1 MKIERF
7 LWRSGTAALFVASP
21 TTIAIAGEAMPIAAE
36 SPRLESEESRSTEAN
51 PIRHPPAISP
61 PELLQQSTPK
71 QSAAP
76 QENSLRQLDRPIVE
90 MYGHPMGQVTSV
102 SQLRDVQPTDW
113 AFQALQ
119 SLVERYGCIAGYP
132 DGTYRGNRALTRF
145 EFAAGLNACLDR
157 INELIAAAT
166 ADLLTRDDLLTV
178 GRLQAEFAAEL
189 ATLRGRIDALE
200 ARAAELEAN
209 QFSTTV
215 KFGGEVIF
223 GLAAAGGGDP
233 PGEGDDRNAI
243 FGQLTR
249 LGLVSSFSGK
259 DRLRIGLIAANFA
272 NAGFAGNGG
281 LGTDMALLS
290 YQADSENQFDLDILE
305 YRFAALGDRVVF
317 TLRPVG
323 FSLSSVLTANSPYFD
338 NGRGAISRFGE
349 ATPLLKLGNL
359 DAGVGFDWLVTNRL
373 RLQVAYGT
381 RDSNDPE
388 RGRGIAGADH
398 SAVGVQLLAQPF
410 NRVLTGISYINTY
423 SDNGQLDTF
432 TGSLNA
438 DTSGFIN
445 EPMQIHAVGGSLQW
459 RILNNLTFGTW
470 GGFTFANSVES
481 DNYAN
486 TETYLFSLGYSDP
499 FGREGDLLAFLFGQP
514 PKLVDGRGLR
524 FGDDEDTSLHLELFY
539 RFRLNDHISI
549 TPGVFY
555 VTNPEHNDDNDDIVI
570 GTIRTVF
577 RF

>member
-1 MKIERF
+1 MKIERC
-7 LWRSGTAALFVASP
+7 LWRSATAALFLASP
-21 TTIAIAGEAMPIAAE
+21 TAIAVADEVRPLRVDSIQLKDEA
-36 SPRLESEESRSTEAN
+36 SGLNQAN
-51 PIRHPPAISP
+51 PIQPQPSISP
-61 PELLQQSTPK
+61 PELLSHEHLIQH
-71 QSAAP
+71 
-76 QENSLRQLDRPIVE
+76 LDRISVE
-90 MYGHPMGQVTSV
+90 MYGRSRSQVTSV
-102 SQLRDVQPTDW
+102 SQLSDVQPTDW

-119 SLVERYGCIAGYP
+119 SLIERYGCIAGYP
-132 DGTYRGNRALTRF
+132 DGTFRGNRALTRF

-166 ADLLTRDDLLTV
+166 ANLLTRDDLLTLQ
-178 GRLQAEFAAEL
+178 RLQEEFTVEL
-189 ATLRGRIDALE
+189 ATLRGRVDALE
-200 ARAAELEAN
+200 ARTQELEAN

-215 KFGGEVIF
+215 KFGGEVVF
-223 GLAAAGGGDP
+223 GIAGAWGGDP
-233 PGEGDDRNAI
+233 PGDEGDRNVI

-249 LGLVSSFSGK
+249 LGIVTSFSGK
-259 DRLRIGLIAANFA
+259 DRLRVGLVAGNFA
-272 NAGFAGNGG
+272 NSGFRGNPTEDDPISG

-290 YQADSENQFDLDILE
+290 FQADSENEFDLDVLE
-305 YRFAALGDRVVF
+305 YRFATLGDRVVV

-338 NGRGAISRFGE
+338 NGRGSISRFSE
-349 ATPLLKLGNL
+349 ATPILKIGNL

-381 RDSNDPE
+381 RDANNPS
-388 RGRGIAGADH
+388 RGGGISGADH
-398 SAVGVQLLAQPF
+398 SAVGVQLLTQPF
-410 NRVLTGISYINTY
+410 NRVLAGIGYVNAY
-423 SDNGQLDTF
+423 SDNGNLDTF

-438 DTSGFIN
+438 DASGFIN
-445 EPMQIHAVGGSLQW
+445 EPMQIHAISGTLQW

-470 GGFTFANSVES
+470 GGFTFANSAIS
-481 DNYAN
+481 NDYAN

-524 FGDDEDTSLHLELFY
+524 FGDDDDTSLHFELFY
-539 RFRLNDHISI
+539 RFRVNDNISI
-549 TPGVFY
+549 TPGVFW
-555 VTNPEHNDDNDDIVI
+555 VTNPEHNDDNEDIVI